1 MAKVNVK
8 MNKPCPNCG
17 SENVEVFN
25 TFLIHDFNKNII
37 KPAEFCDAICIECNY
52 VYPFTRLYDSI
63 EEYKT
68 LNSEG

>member
-37 KPAEFCDAICIECNY
+37 KPAEFCDAICLKCDY
-52 VYPFTRLYDSI
+52 VYPFIRLYESM
-63 EEYKT
+63 EEYKL
-68 LNSEG
+68 LNGEE